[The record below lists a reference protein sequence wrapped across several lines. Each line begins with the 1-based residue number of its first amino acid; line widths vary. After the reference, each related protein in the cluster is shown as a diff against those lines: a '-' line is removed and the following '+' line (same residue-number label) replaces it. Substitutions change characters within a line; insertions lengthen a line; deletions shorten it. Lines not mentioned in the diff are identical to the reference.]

1 MLRPALSLNS
11 AAGTG
16 VPSARPLPWPG
27 LPAQAVTAVPQLGRP
42 PARGG
47 DFHPVFRPAG
57 ANEVRPRRA
66 QRRSS
71 PGTTNLRRPGAA
83 LWPLVFALRIVVEG
97 LTAASTP
104 LPSPGPRRSEN
115 GVFSSAAAGRSGLLA
130 RPAGRPRTR
139 RPRLP
144 AGTTGRAG
152 RGCVRTDVEAGNGA
166 TASAS
171 ERTVVG
177 RQPRELR
184 RPTPVNRGKDDLDF
198 WC

>member
-139 RPRLP
+139 RP
-144 AGTTGRAG
+144 GTGRHHRPTPGCPCPRPDGRAG
-152 RGCVRTDVEAGNGA
+152 VAAHEPLGDWPPPPGLGGSYDAQVRTNL
-166 TASAS
+166 
-171 ERTVVG
+171 
-177 RQPRELR
+177 RQKAL
-184 RPTPVNRGKDDLDF
+184 DL